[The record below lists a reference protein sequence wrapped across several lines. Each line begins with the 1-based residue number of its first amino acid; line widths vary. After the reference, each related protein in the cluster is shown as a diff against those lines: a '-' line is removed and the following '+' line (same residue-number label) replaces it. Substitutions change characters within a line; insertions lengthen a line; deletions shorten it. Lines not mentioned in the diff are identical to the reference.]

1 MSESLDSTLSVVLR
15 FFLGAS
21 EGSITAGLMLVCSM
35 FYTRTEI
42 GERLGWTFQ
51 CNGLAVIISG
61 FLQFGMVHTNPE
73 GTPRQWQWLM
83 ITTALIT
90 FVPFVLFF
98 FLFPDNPTTVRWL
111 TPRERAM
118 AVRRIAE
125 NQNGIETKTW
135 KRYQMIEALKDPKT
149 WLFALFAGF
158 ASLIGGIGVQ
168 YSLVIKSFGFTTLQ
182 TTLLSIPNGV
192 AQIIGITT
200 ACFALRRFPVRV
212 IYHDPD

>member
-1 MSESLDSTLSVVLR
+1 
-15 FFLGAS
+15 
-21 EGSITAGLMLVCSM
+21 
-35 FYTRTEI
+35 
-42 GERLGWTFQ
+42 
-51 CNGLAVIISG
+51 
-61 FLQFGMVHTNPE
+61 
-73 GTPRQWQWLM
+73 
-83 ITTALIT
+83 
-90 FVPFVLFF
+90 
-98 FLFPDNPTTVRWL
+98 
-111 TPRERAM
+111 M